1 MHTPLLLPL
10 CVSFELHFSNFWTL
24 VGVSDLQCYNVGS
37 TMFRL
42 CMRIPLEESVPLQ
55 CVYSLPPSLSPLL
68 LSPPPCSS
76 HHTPSFQLTQPTAQQ
91 GSGLS
96 TTTEV
101 CGSQP
106 QMSGVHFMGRIMKP
120 EKLFCGCMFIY
131 VVASCVAVSIERLWW
146 LRSFLFNRN
155 FGTNTGIF
163 FLFLL
168 LHHSYCSL
176 VQVAQRR
183 EEREKGEEGEGR
195 RGRREEREKG
205 GRFMLTCNQW

>member
-1 MHTPLLLPL
+1 MVHTPLLLPL
-10 CVSFELHFSNFWTL
+10 CVSFELHFLNFSRC
-24 VGVSDLQCYNVGS
+24 GLQCYNVGS

-55 CVYSLPPSLSPLL
+55 CVYSLPPSLSPLLLSLAPLL

-120 EKLFCGCMFIY
+120 EMNYSVGVCSYMWWPAVWLSLYRGCGD
-131 VVASCVAVSIERLWW
+131 
-146 LRSFLFNRN
+146 
-155 FGTNTGIF
+155 
-163 FLFLL
+163 
-168 LHHSYCSL
+168 
-176 VQVAQRR
+176 
-183 EEREKGEEGEGR
+183 
-195 RGRREEREKG
+195 
-205 GRFMLTCNQW
+205 

>member
-1 MHTPLLLPL
+1 MMVHTPLLLPL
-10 CVSFELHFSNFWTL
+10 CVSFELHFLNFSRC
-24 VGVSDLQCYNVGS
+24 GLQCYNVGS

-55 CVYSLPPSLSPLL
+55 CVYSLPPSLSPLLLSLAPLL

-120 EKLFCGCMFIY
+120 EMNYILWVHVHVCGGQLCGCLY
-131 VVASCVAVSIERLWW
+131 REAVV
-146 LRSFLFNRN
+146 
-155 FGTNTGIF
+155 T
-163 FLFLL
+163 
-168 LHHSYCSL
+168 
-176 VQVAQRR
+176 
-183 EEREKGEEGEGR
+183 EK
-195 RGRREEREKG
+195 
-205 GRFMLTCNQW
+205 LYI